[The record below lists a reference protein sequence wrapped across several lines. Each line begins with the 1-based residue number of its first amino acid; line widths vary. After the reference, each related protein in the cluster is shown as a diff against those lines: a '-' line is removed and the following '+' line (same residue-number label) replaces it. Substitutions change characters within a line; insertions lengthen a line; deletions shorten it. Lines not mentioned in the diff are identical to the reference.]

1 MNNLELGFGISCNV
15 FGVYAEK
22 NKNESSLIVRINFD
36 NFGLLIL
43 GDCIGSTLT
52 RIFSKAYSL

>member
-1 MNNLELGFGISCNV
+1 MLKLKFDFGISCNI
-15 FGVYAEK
+15 FGMYAEK

-43 GDCIGSTLT
+43 GDCIGSTFN
-52 RIFSKAYSL
+52 RIFTKAYSL